1 MDGKIIEEFSE
12 SKFILNF
19 DSFFKDK
26 DFKINFISEL
36 IVTCNNL
43 HEESIKEFDFIF
55 PKKNQTNS
63 NTYLLIDYN
72 IISISFVNYLK
83 KHANSFHN
91 HFAQLFINDRRDY
104 EIILFM
110 SLAKHKIIYFSL
122 HDKFSTNYIYYRY
135 TKEDLYIVNFDGLAL
150 DFEEIKKL
158 LENNNE
164 ILIKFLSLVKS
175 NYYNFKNLLNYPEDR
190 KYKTFNNFEIKK
202 SMIYKDIFGD
212 KNVKWWYFTSC

>member
-1 MDGKIIEEFSE
+1 MDVKIIEEFSE

-19 DSFFKDK
+19 DSFFNDK
-26 DFKINFISEL
+26 DFKIDFISEL

-43 HEESIKEFDFIF
+43 HEESNKEFDFIF

-122 HDKFSTNYIYYRY
+122 HDKFSTNYTYYRY
-135 TKEDLYIVNFDGLAL
+135 TNEDLYIINFDGLAL

-158 LENNNE
+158 LEENDE
-164 ILIKFLSLVKS
+164 ILNNFLTVVKN
-175 NYYNFKNLLNYPEDR
+175 NYHNFKNLLNYPKGR
-190 KYKTFNNFEIKK
+190 KHKIFNNFEIKK

-212 KNVKWWYFTSC
+212 ENVK

>member
-1 MDGKIIEEFSE
+1 MDVKIIEEFSE

-19 DSFFKDK
+19 DSFFNDK
-26 DFKINFISEL
+26 DFKIDFISEL

-43 HEESIKEFDFIF
+43 HEESNKEFDFIF

-122 HDKFSTNYIYYRY
+122 HDKFSTNYI
-135 TKEDLYIVNFDGLAL
+135 KI
-150 DFEEIKKL
+150 
-158 LENNNE
+158 
-164 ILIKFLSLVKS
+164 
-175 NYYNFKNLLNYPEDR
+175 
-190 KYKTFNNFEIKK
+190 
-202 SMIYKDIFGD
+202 M
-212 KNVKWWYFTSC
+212 